1 LYIEVKG
8 FGEEMNLTKYV
19 RFTEWYNCDLLVL
32 AETAKSRKYNC
43 DLRILTHDEDGLSR
57 PQIEK
62 YFLVLKCTICNAYDW
77 FPCDELP
84 TTRYITRQNSPSS
97 QYIKRQNV
105 PFSLAR
111 GFPFGYRVAED
122 GTFWLKVDEVPPPL
136 TILTPSAMSEK
147 QQTEYWDL
155 QLRIWKAA
163 VSTMP
168 YKKHPSLCRGKPFER
183 IVVPN
188 YFLIQAG
195 ALGTGRVVLSS
206 HP

>member
-1 LYIEVKG
+1 
-8 FGEEMNLTKYV
+8 MNLTKYV
-19 RFTEWYNCDLLVL
+19 RFTEWYDCDLLVL
-32 AETAKSRKYNC
+32 ADTAKSRKYNC
-43 DLRILTHDEDGLSR
+43 DLRILARDKDGLSR
-57 PQIEK
+57 TKKEK
-62 YFLVLKCTICNAYDW
+62 YFLVLRCITCDTYDW

-84 TTRYITRQNSPSS
+84 TTRYIIRQNCPSS

-105 PFSLAR
+105 PSSLAR
-111 GFPFGYRVAED
+111 GFPFGYRMAEG
-122 GTFWLKVDEVPPPL
+122 GTFWLRVEEEPPPL
-136 TILTPSAMSEK
+136 TILSTSAISEK

-168 YKKHPSLCRGKPFER
+168 YKSHPSLCHGKPFER

-188 YFLIQAG
+188 YFLIQA
-195 ALGTGRVVLSS
+195 ATLGRGRVVLGS